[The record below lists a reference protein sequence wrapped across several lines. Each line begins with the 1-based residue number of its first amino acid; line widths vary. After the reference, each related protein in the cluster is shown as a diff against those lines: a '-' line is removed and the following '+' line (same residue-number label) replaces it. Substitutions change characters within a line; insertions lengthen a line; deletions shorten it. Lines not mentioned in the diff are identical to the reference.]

1 MEKDNFNFSPPWT
14 KTGKYIESRC
24 RKALYDFDML
34 KNVSSLAVALSGGKD
49 SLTLLYML
57 ANISG
62 KGFPPFDLTAI
73 HVAGSFSCGAE
84 VNKNYLKKICDA
96 LKVKLIVCN
105 SSISLEELE
114 CYPCS
119 RERRKLIFNEAK
131 KAECEHVAFGHT
143 KDDATE
149 TLLLN
154 LFQKG
159 EFSSMLPSLKMYR
172 YGITIIRP
180 LIYVEESD
188 TLQFAEQYNFL
199 RTRCNCPKGSV
210 SHRKKV
216 DDILNF
222 IEKDFPKVRSNL
234 ALSALLYGSDK
245 AARPLDNLASGKENQ
260 LE

>member
-1 MEKDNFNFSPPWT
+1 MNIAPPWS
-14 KTGKYIESRC
+14 KTGKYIESLC

-34 KNVSSLAVALSGGKD
+34 KGVSSLAIALSGGKD

-62 KGFPPFDLTAI
+62 RGFPKLSLTAI
-73 HVAGSFSCGAE
+73 HVDGSFSCGAE
-84 VNKNYLKKICDA
+84 VNKNYLKKICDS
-96 LKVKLIVCN
+96 LNVNLIVCS
-105 SSISLEELE
+105 SSISLENLE

-131 KAECEHVAFGHT
+131 KAGCGHVAFGHT
-143 KDDATE
+143 KDDSIE

-159 EFSSMLPSLKMYR
+159 EFSSMLPILKMYR
-172 YGITIIRP
+172 YGVTIIRP
-180 LIYVEESD
+180 LIYVEEREI
-188 TLQFAEQYNFL
+188 LQFANQYNFL
-199 RTRCNCPKGSV
+199 RTRCNCPKGAI

-216 DDILNF
+216 DDIVNF

-234 ALSALLYGSDK
+234 ALSAFLYGSKK
-245 AARPLDNLASGKENQ
+245 AALPLDNPASEKENIPEQ
-260 LE
+260 LC